1 VNISDNKQFLFH
13 RLNDVQMQMNDTV
26 MKVNSIFERLKEYD
40 ILLYEKLQDLSIEP
54 TVDGM

>member
-1 VNISDNKQFLFH
+1 MNISDNKQFLFH

-54 TVDGM
+54 TVYGM

>member
-1 VNISDNKQFLFH
+1 VNITDNKQFLFH

-40 ILLYEKLQDLSIEP
+40 SSLYEKLQDLSIEP
-54 TVDGM
+54 TVYGM

>member
-1 VNISDNKQFLFH
+1 MNITDNKQFLFH

-40 ILLYEKLQDLSIEP
+40 SSLYEKLQDLSIEP
-54 TVDGM
+54 TVYGM

>member
-54 TVDGM
+54 TVYGM

>member
-40 ILLYEKLQDLSIEP
+40 TSLYEKLQDLSIEP
-54 TVDGM
+54 TVYGM

>member
-1 VNISDNKQFLFH
+1 MNISDNKQFLFH

-40 ILLYEKLQDLSIEP
+40 TSLYEKLQDLSIEP
-54 TVDGM
+54 TVYGM